1 MILSVNDDSLL
12 GCSYDSAASLL
23 KKAEGM
29 VTLKICSPGKT
40 DEKTQPQKLE
50 PDKLS
55 ATRES
60 KSSIQPTTPVAAA
73 AAAATPKKPA
83 PSPAKEIVNLATCEI
98 KTNQETE
105 IDVAT
110 DGKALGIRIVGG
122 SDSMVS
128 VSNFLF
134 IYAGSYPGADWL
146 TF

>member
-40 DEKTQPQKLE
+40 DEKNQETLE

-55 ATRES
+55 AGRES
-60 KSSIQPTTPVAAA
+60 KNSNHSAPAISAAA
-73 AAAATPKKPA
+73 VATPKKPA
-83 PSPAKEIVNLATCEI
+83 PSPAKEIINLATCEI
-98 KTNQETE
+98 KTNQESE

-122 SDSMVS
+122 CDSLVS
-128 VSNFLF
+128 VSKYIFF
-134 IYAGSYPGADWL
+134 YIGPHPPI
-146 TF
+146 